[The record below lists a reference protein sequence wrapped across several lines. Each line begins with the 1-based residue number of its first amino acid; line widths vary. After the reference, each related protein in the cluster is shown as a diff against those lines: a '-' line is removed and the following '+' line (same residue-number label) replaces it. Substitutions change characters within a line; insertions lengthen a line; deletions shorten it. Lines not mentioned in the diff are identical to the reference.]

1 MTVGERI
8 KTFRKKKGLTQK
20 QLAEK
25 LGIIEETIRKY
36 ELGKLNPKKETLLRI
51 AQALDVQLIDLDDS
65 LGVFTEYDLTHDSS
79 QIRQEVRAYELIT
92 SLYGENIS
100 KMFFEDFLSLDPEG
114 QQKAAEYIEL
124 LLTKHKK

>member
-25 LGIIEETIRKY
+25 LGIIEETVRKY

-65 LGVFTEYDLTHDSS
+65 LGVLTEYDLTHDSS

-124 LLTKHKK
+124 LLTKHKN